1 MKAREMQRTHQSVH
15 MILGQ
20 GGKDSGSEDGMTFAG
35 ARTTK
40 PSRKHF
46 YIASD
51 GPIEQVG

>member
-1 MKAREMQRTHQSVH
+1 MKPREMQRTHQSVH

-20 GGKDSGSEDGMTFAG
+20 CGKDSGSEDGMTVAG